1 MSVYEKEFR
10 QALGAE
16 GPFGPGK
23 PQMPEADIDTAEIR
37 RVLSKYFP
45 QWRVDQILQETC
57 PYCGC
62 MTPREFK
69 VYKHPKDGDC
79 VGIYTCDHC
88 GKRWVKGGKV
98 HAEVW

>member
-1 MSVYEKEFR
+1 MSIAEKAFA
-10 QALGAE
+10 QAKGFDEAMLECKA
-16 GPFGPGK
+16 PSM
-23 PQMPEADIDTAEIR
+23 PQADTDEVR

-45 QWRVDQILQETC
+45 KGRTDQILQESC

-62 MTPREFK
+62 TISREFK
-69 VYKHPKDGDC
+69 IYKHPKDGDC
-79 VGIYTCDHC
+79 IGIHTCDHC